1 MKDSLNFDKVMQ
13 LWLCALDLLLSS
25 SNKMCR
31 VLAALSVV
39 QKFCLPLTRR
49 GKVLLALLTCGTM
62 YTEVIWHNCAMQLG
76 CHVGF

>member
-1 MKDSLNFDKVMQ
+1 MKDSLNSDNVMQ

-39 QKFCLPLTRR
+39 QKFCCSIANLPEGVRFYSR
-49 GKVLLALLTCGTM
+49 
-62 YTEVIWHNCAMQLG
+62 
-76 CHVGF
+76 F

>member
-1 MKDSLNFDKVMQ
+1 MKDSLKFDKVMQ

-39 QKFCLPLTRR
+39 QKFCRSIAN
-49 GKVLLALLTCGTM
+49 LAEGVRF
-62 YTEVIWHNCAMQLG
+62 Y
-76 CHVGF
+76 